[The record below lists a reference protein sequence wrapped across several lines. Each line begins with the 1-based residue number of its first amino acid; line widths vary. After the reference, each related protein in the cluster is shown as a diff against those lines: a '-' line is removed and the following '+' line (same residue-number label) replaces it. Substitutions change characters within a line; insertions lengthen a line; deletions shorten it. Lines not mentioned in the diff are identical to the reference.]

1 MRAFQKR
8 IAINMNNG
16 KKQKSIQFDDF
27 GWETFENIQNQLIE
41 SIGMK
46 LSKAQVYCFLVKYYI
61 EHEGLKN
68 DKK

>member
-46 LSKAQVYCFLVKYYI
+46 LIKA
-61 EHEGLKN
+61 
-68 DKK
+68 